1 VTDHIDPPNATVLPL
16 SEREEPEWQCPG
28 CPAWYADSGDLA
40 AHIEELHPEVAEI
53 AGLRSRLKFALHDAE
68 TCAHERDQARA
79 ALTQTQ
85 QDLAASQ
92 ADLTRVEQER
102 DWERQVVAML
112 RKNGVTSARVI
123 RERNAERNLL
133 RAELASARA
142 ELDLLRPRLDV
153 AELELHKARMTLRA
167 VAAEPGWQDVS
178 PPKDSPPIPA
188 GDTNK
193 EIQ

>member
-1 VTDHIDPPNATVLPL
+1 VTGHIDPPNATVLPAHL
-16 SEREEPEWQCPG
+16 RNRPVYGPQQPVEEQLRE
-28 CPAWYADSGDLA
+28 
-40 AHIEELHPEVAEI
+40 
-53 AGLRSRLKFALHDAE
+53 
-68 TCAHERDQARA
+68 
-79 ALTQTQ
+79 TQ